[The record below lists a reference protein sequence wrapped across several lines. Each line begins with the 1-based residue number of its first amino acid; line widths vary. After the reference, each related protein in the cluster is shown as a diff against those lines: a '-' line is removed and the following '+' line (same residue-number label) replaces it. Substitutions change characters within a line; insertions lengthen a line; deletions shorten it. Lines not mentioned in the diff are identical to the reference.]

1 MVTKTIINGLCSK
14 YEFILTGVNMLFKH
28 LIIISLILSTS
39 VFSEEIETRP
49 EIGIDDSF
57 LGQKVDLDLSF
68 FDESGQPITLSAASE
83 GRPIVLALVYYN
95 CTSICNPF
103 LNAIVDVINQSPS
116 AFLPGDKYNVV
127 AVSFDPNEG
136 HEIAALKKQSYLNLF
151 EGKTN
156 IPESSFRFLTADSST
171 IRTLTESVGFKYAP
185 DEAEGFMHASSLI
198 ILSPSG
204 IISRYIRGLYFLPV
218 EVMVSVTNAME
229 GKWAP
234 TLRKIVNFCFVEEPE
249 GRGYYF
255 NFLKVTG
262 VLILA
267 SIMITILVLTT
278 ALHKKPAISNENE
291 DS

>member
-1 MVTKTIINGLCSK
+1 M
-14 YEFILTGVNMLFKH
+14 
-28 LIIISLILSTS
+28 
-39 VFSEEIETRP
+39 FSDEIKKQP
-49 EIGIDDSF
+49 EIGIDDTF
-57 LGQKVDLDLSF
+57 LGQKVDLELIL
-68 FDESGQPITLSAASE
+68 FDEIGQPITLAEASE
-83 GRPIVLALVYYN
+83 GRPTILALVYYN

-127 AVSFDPNEG
+127 AVSFDPKEDY
-136 HEIAALKKQSYLNLF
+136 EIAALKKLSYFNLF
-151 EGKTN
+151 QGKTN
-156 IPESSFRFLTADSST
+156 IPESSFRFLTADSTT

-204 IISRYIRGLYFLPV
+204 IISRYIRGLSFLPV
-218 EVMVSVTNAME
+218 EIMVSVTNAME

-234 TLRKIVNFCFVEEPE
+234 TVKKIVKFCFAEEPE

-262 VLILA
+262 AIILFSILFTVVILSVLLNR
-267 SIMITILVLTT
+267 
-278 ALHKKPAISNENE
+278 KKKTPELETKGA
-291 DS
+291 

>member
-1 MVTKTIINGLCSK
+1 
-14 YEFILTGVNMLFKH
+14 MLFKR
-28 LIIISLILSTS
+28 LLFLSLILSTAL
-39 VFSEEIETRP
+39 VAQELEAQP

-57 LGQKVDLDLSF
+57 LGEKVDLELSL
-68 FDESGQPITLSAASE
+68 FDEAGQPITLAEASE
-83 GRPIVLALVYYN
+83 GRPIILALVYYN

-116 AFLPGDKYNVV
+116 AFLPGDKYNIV
-127 AVSFDPNEG
+127 AVSFDPKED
-136 HEIAALKKQSYLNLF
+136 HEIALGKKQSYFNMF
-151 EGKTN
+151 EGQTD
-156 IPESSFRFLTADSST
+156 IPESSFRFLTADSAT
-171 IRTLTESVGFKYAP
+171 IRTLTESVGFNYAP

-204 IISRYIRGLYFLPV
+204 VISRYIRGLSFLPV

-234 TLRKIVNFCFVEEPE
+234 TVKKIVKFCFAEEPE

-262 VLILA
+262 VIIMF
-267 SIMITILVLTT
+267 SIAFTVVLLSVLLGRKK
-278 ALHKKPAISNENE
+278 ALPKPETKGA
-291 DS
+291 